1 MTVDLE
7 RVFED
12 NTMTEEYRNFT
23 GEIKNLQKKNDFI
36 YEVEVWLLNDK
47 VNRNNWLFSNL
58 AANKN
63 QFAGTPLL
71 VAYVN
76 EGTKVGD
83 GHNFE
88 VVRDAQGNEIA
99 SFTDATAERIIGML
113 SEDTNDIR
121 IEMTDDGTQWIVA
134 KGFIWKWY
142 AQEAVEKIERDGH
155 MGRNM
160 SISIEALV
168 TQNHMNEVGVE
179 VEDEY
184 TILGTTLLGDGVAPA
199 VAGAHIKALQEL
211 ASEFEEVKLRAASYM
226 GNKAEDEAEE
236 EEEKEEP
243 EAEDEAEEEP
253 EQELKENKTQKS
265 TKKGESKTVKAFSKK
280 QIAELSPK
288 FDGYTVLSAGQ
299 DENGIHVALMAA
311 DGCTAVYN
319 METVDD
325 MVDTGKIHKCAAQ
338 TMFSGEGWELAV
350 DSCELTDTLSA
361 AVITANAQLETA
373 NADLETAKSTIES
386 MTAKEMK
393 RRVSAAKAKALSTLE
408 AFNAN
413 RENKIDSKI
422 LTKINEAIENGEY
435 SECENAEGEWC
446 GEEKV
451 CEKVLAAC
459 ASEVME
465 MDKQYAMSRNSEFVW
480 DSVNKRTPSGN
491 NDVQSLLSKFGI
503 K

>member
-1 MTVDLE
+1 MANEFGEL
-7 RVFED
+7 RVLRKLNKYEFEVSLRI
-12 NTMTEEYRNFT
+12 MRS
-23 GEIKNLQKKNDFI
+23 GL
-36 YEVEVWLLNDK
+36 
-47 VNRNNWLFSNL
+47 NRNRWDYQNL
-58 AANKN
+58 ENCY
-63 QFAGTPLL
+63 QSFAGQPILC
-71 VAYVN
+71 AFPN
-76 EGTKVGD
+76 GRIGD
-83 GHNFE
+83 GHTME
-88 VVRDAQGNEIA
+88 EKRDENGQLYYSFIGASSEKIVGTISDDVNDLHLVNENGETWLIA
-99 SFTDATAERIIGML
+99 KGRLFAFYAKELVD
-113 SEDTNDIR
+113 N
-121 IEMTDDGTQWIVA
+121 IVA
-134 KGFIWKWY
+134 KGVMEVSAETEIY
-142 AQEAVEKIERDGH
+142 EGQEYPDR
-155 MGRNM
+155 
-160 SISIEALV
+160 
-168 TQNHMNEVGVE
+168 EVYTNWAGLGV
-179 VEDEY
+179 
-184 TILGTTLLGDGVAPA
+184 TILGEGVEPAIPGARIEEFAAMRQEFNSVLL
-199 VAGAHIKALQEL
+199 K
-211 ASEFEEVKLRAASYM
+211 AASYIK
-226 GNKAEDEAEE
+226 GNEEDPDEPDDVDDDDDVDDEPDDEE
-236 EEEKEEP
+236 EDKEEVEP
-243 EAEDEAEEEP
+243 DDDQDEEDDVP
-253 EQELKENKTQKS
+253 EQKQNQNKTQKS

-299 DENGIHVALMAA
+299 DESGIHVALMAA

-325 MVDTGKIHKCAAQ
+325 MVDTGKIHKCDAQ
-338 TMFSGEGWELAV
+338 TMFTGEGWELAV

-386 MTAKEMK
+386 MTIKEMK

-413 RENKIDSKI
+413 REEKIDSKI
-422 LTKINEAIENGEY
+422 LVKINEEIENGEF
-435 SECENAEGEWC
+435 SECENSEGEWC

-465 MDKQYAMSRNSEFVW
+465 MDKQYALSRNSEFVW

>member
-1 MTVDLE
+1 MA
-7 RVFED
+7 
-12 NTMTEEYRNFT
+12 EEYRSFT
-23 GEIKNLQKKNDFI
+23 GEIKNLRQTNEFI

-47 VNRNNWLFSNL
+47 VNRNNWMYSNIR
-58 AANKN
+58 ANKN

-71 VAYVN
+71 IAYVN
-76 EGTKVGD
+76 DGSKIGD

-88 VVRDAQGNEIA
+88 VARDSQGNEIA

-113 SEDTNDIR
+113 SENTDDIR
-121 IEMTDDGTQWIVA
+121 IEMTDDGTEWVVG

-142 AQEAVEKIERDGH
+142 AQEAVEKIERDGR
-155 MGRNM
+155 MGRPM
-160 SISIEALV
+160 SISIETLV
-168 TQNHMNEVGVE
+168 TKSHMNEVGVE
-179 VEDEY
+179 VEEEY
-184 TILGTTLLGDGVAPA
+184 KILGTTILGDGVTPA

-211 ASEFEEVKLRAASYM
+211 ASEFKELKLRAASYM
-226 GNKAEDEAEE
+226 GNEAEEQAEE

-243 EAEDEAEEEP
+243 EAEESVDEP
-253 EQELKENKTQKS
+253 EETQIENKTQKS
-265 TKKGESKTVKAFSKK
+265 NEKGESKTVKAFSKK

-299 DENGIHVALMAA
+299 DESGIHVALMAT

-413 RENKIDSKI
+413 REEKIDSKI
-422 LTKINEAIENGEY
+422 LTKINEAIDNGEF

-446 GEEKV
+446 GEEQV

-465 MDKQYAMSRNSEFVW
+465 MDKQYAMARNSEFVW
-480 DSVNKRTPSGN
+480 DSVNKRTPSDN

>member
-1 MTVDLE
+1 M
-7 RVFED
+7 ED
-12 NTMTEEYRNFT
+12 TYRSFT

-36 YEVEVWLLNDK
+36 YEVEVWLISDK
-47 VNRNNWLFSNL
+47 VNRNNWLFTNL
-58 AANKN
+58 SANKN

-71 VAYVN
+71 IAYVN
-76 EGTKVGD
+76 EGQKIGD

-88 VVRDAQGNEIA
+88 VVHDAQGNEIA

-121 IEMTDDGTQWIVA
+121 IEYTDDGTQWVVA

-168 TQNHMNEVGVE
+168 TKNHFNEVGVE

-184 TILGTTLLGDGVAPA
+184 TVLGTTILGDGVTPA

-226 GNKAEDEAEE
+226 GNEAEEEAEE

-243 EAEDEAEEEP
+243 EAEEPEAEEP
-253 EQELKENKTQKS
+253 EETQIENKTQKS
-265 TKKGESKTVKAFSKK
+265 NEKESKTVKAFSKK
-280 QIAELSPK
+280 QIAELSQK
-288 FDGYTVLSAGQ
+288 FDGYTVLSAAQ
-299 DENGIHVALMAA
+299 DESGIHVALMSA
-311 DGCTAVYN
+311 DGCTAVYD
-319 METVDD
+319 METADD
-325 MVDTGKIHKCAAQ
+325 MVYAEKIRKCETQ
-338 TMFSGEGWELAV
+338 TMFTGEGWELAV
-350 DSCELTDTLSA
+350 DSCDLTDTLAA
-361 AVITANAQLETA
+361 AVINANAQLETA
-373 NADLETAKSTIES
+373 NADLATAKSTIES
-386 MTAKEMK
+386 MTNKEMK

-422 LTKINEAIENGEY
+422 LTKINEAIDNGEY

-446 GEEKV
+446 GEEQV

-465 MDKQYAMSRNSEFVW
+465 MDKQSAMARNSEFVW